1 MNNAEI
7 QHLQFTSN
15 NYFTK
20 KIIIIIIET
29 KNS

>member
-20 KIIIIIIET
+20 KIIIIIET